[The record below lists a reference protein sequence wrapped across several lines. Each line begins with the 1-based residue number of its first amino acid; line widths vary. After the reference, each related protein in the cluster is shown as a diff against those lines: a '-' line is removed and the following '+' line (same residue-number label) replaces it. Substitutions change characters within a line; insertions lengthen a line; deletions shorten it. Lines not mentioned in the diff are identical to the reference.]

1 MTVMRPDELCF
12 SVELISVAWRNLKD
26 KIKTLIWIEY
36 IRDIFIPI
44 WLSGMRFQFASGD
57 ESH

>member
-1 MTVMRPDELCF
+1 MRPDELCF
-12 SVELISVAWRNLKD
+12 SVELISVACRNLND
-26 KIKTLIWIEY
+26 TIETLSWIEY